1 MLDSDEQPMKA
12 KLSIFVT
19 VSGMAMLVKS
29 VQPSK
34 ALSLI
39 IVTELGIVMMVSSV
53 HPLKALL
60 PILFTESGITVEEQP
75 RINSLSVI
83 SIIALQLLRES
94 YTAFPS
100 ATFIFLMPEQSV
112 KAVEWIRIQI

>member
-1 MLDSDEQPMKA
+1 
-12 KLSIFVT
+12 
-19 VSGMAMLVKS
+19 
-29 VQPSK
+29 
-34 ALSLI
+34 
-39 IVTELGIVMMVSSV
+39 MMVSSV

-112 KAVEWIRIQI
+112 KAVQWILDTDLGMASSVIFLHLWKAKAPIISTESGKTI